1 LFYEDMV
8 REARRDQELAPTY
21 RRDFVVWIHTAKRA
35 DTRARRIRESISLLA
50 AGKKPGLR

>member
-8 REARRDQELAPTY
+8 CEARRDPELAPTY
-21 RRDFVVWIHTAKRA
+21 RRDFVVWIRTAKRA